1 MMIRVLVV
9 LLCLTSVDMI
19 GQSLKKKKN
28 AATFYE
34 EFYTIDKSTK
44 EKQGSYLKIG
54 KSTQDTL
61 AYGSYEQGSK
71 SGVWSFRGRNNS
83 LYLDY
88 DFDQKKM
95 VGYHGKV
102 YDKDSVQ
109 VKKDGSYKVLKV
121 DHPARYIG
129 FEQEINRVLKYTIKT
144 PQAVFDKAQGGMFL
158 ASFDVNDK
166 GTAGNFLIESSYEPK
181 LNEPVK
187 KALTDFKEGWI
198 PAAIN
203 GTPVTSKMY
212 LMINFQFVMGYELQK
227 KTQLSE
233 RADLIVIDLIYMGVE
248 N

>member
-1 MMIRVLVV
+1 MMIRLLVV
-9 LLCLTSVDMI
+9 LLCLTSVDMV

-61 AYGSYEQGSK
+61 AYGSYAQGKK
-71 SGVWSFRGRNNS
+71 SGVWSFRGRNNK
-83 LYLDY
+83 LYLEY
-88 DFDQKKM
+88 DFDKNKM
-95 VGYHGKV
+95 VGYHGTM
-102 YDKDSVQ
+102 YDKDSIQ
-109 VKKDGSYKVLKV
+109 VKKDGSYQVLKV

-129 FEQEINRVLKYTIKT
+129 FQQEINRVLKYTIKT

-158 ASFDVNDK
+158 ASFDVTET
-166 GTAGNFLIESSYEPK
+166 GTTENFSIESSYEPK
-181 LNEPVK
+181 LIEPVK
-187 KALTDFKEGWI
+187 KALTDFNKGWI

-203 GTPVTSKMY
+203 GVPVTSKMY
-212 LMINFQFVMGYELQK
+212 LIINFQFVMGYDVEK